1 MSTTVED
8 NDAVQQSSKRQKLEA
23 IPNDSSSASSLK
35 IDTAAAAD
43 NDLVISQEHIFK
55 NMRLKMLIKENHGA
69 AIHRIVPNWID
80 VRFQNLVAT
89 VGGEQV
95 SLHHEYIVECE
106 LL

>member
-23 IPNDSSSASSLK
+23 IPNDSSSSSSLK
-35 IDTAAAAD
+35 IDTAAAD

-95 SLHHEYIVECE
+95 SLHHEDIV
-106 LL
+106 